1 MLKMEK
7 NEIYRRHQ
15 ALEQEISVYIGDDP
29 LKLRYDFISWLDGN
43 YGRENVM
50 ETFVPVLEDTLKSF
64 WNAVQYQQDVRF
76 IQLLTTYINMQK
88 NPLEMYKSVYDR
100 GTGTESALFYTS
112 WANAFVEKENYKKAD
127 EIYNLGLSKVKSKT
141 ELKSA
146 YENFLVSLGKKY
158 LHLSKNNLWE
168 TMCPKCCENQKS
180 ESAQGPPQTSCDQN
194 VGYYL
199 NPLKVGEKDDFKCPM
214 FVEDPPDPSKISM
227 YPKHLVYRDGKEYS
241 LEEVRASILREKYK
255 NKESENSKVLRHT
268 ANDASEKMTV
278 QDSEDNSNEKEFCK
292 ENINQENNI
301 LQSEEEPLKCH
312 TTPPKHPLFPKPLLL
327 QDSLTV
333 SQTSY
338 TAHMK
343 EAMNVVQEMW
353 SSPSPAVV
361 PPVTN
366 LHPRGR
372 SLFGGTTDT
381 AKEAPIT
388 DENVVASVPKKTP
401 FSVYTEEEEEQQQP
415 KNYLP
420 TPTGAAK
427 TGIQK
432 AKTSVKK
439 DPLQL
444 KDHAKGLNVLSE
456 RKPKG
461 NSDVHELIKRP
472 SLLPNVKQQLPFS
485 NVPQVEDNQNEM
497 LAMKLGDVSISSN
510 NQPPRITNVVKPILP
525 HDQDDFTDVTCNTK
539 AFNFSLPSS
548 TPIQNKK
555 FSGTRNS
562 TDMQSSEP
570 PSHLK
575 STKNPDLSMILEAS
589 KERYSSSSSS
599 NNGIKG
605 QSTVPPVL
613 TGKNVNSIPLARR
626 LKKGESKIMDNSGK
640 NYEQLNQNLLMN
652 RSLKDKELNTERSR
666 IFNER
671 YNLDRK
677 HSLQCPLTG
686 TIHKKNHTKVDEDI
700 IVENLKNPFEKCC
713 NLDISIN
720 KESINNVEKVGKP
733 TLNESFSNSSKRILQ
748 ESNLNY
754 QNFKNDTNDRRIYR
768 VNKDNSL
775 SVDERN
781 LGKEITQSNQSQRRH
796 STRRTRS
803 STLLSDKSYQIEDKL
818 VKTKHRE
825 KVNETEPLE
834 SENKE
839 NSNSCR
845 SFRKKRS
852 QSIQTREVNF
862 LKLNKKSDIKGQI
875 SGGNLRKR
883 TKSLLNLKPNSIDY
897 TKASEELSS
906 KQENKVKTKKKNRSS
921 SEPALVF
928 TNDRTNTNLKIVDK
942 NGNISSSVNNI
953 TEKDNNV
960 TSANVS
966 CNKTNSSSRRGRKK
980 SVKENI
986 DQLNEVRIIKRRSE
1000 RLFERNKKLQ
1010 EICFKS
1016 SAEQDIDPF
1025 CPKLQAKLLRSVNFP
1040 QSYHSENYFVINS
1053 SFPTM
1058 AKTLKLGNETYNIL
1072 GDIGKGAYA
1081 RVVKASVK
1089 NRICALKVE
1098 KPACKWEHYICREI
1112 QKRVPPSVK
1121 SLFMDVKNTFIFN
1134 GGSILESDWAQYG
1147 NLLNITNQYKIAT
1160 GKVLDSSIVLHFSIE
1175 LVQIIDFLHQC
1186 QIIHADIK
1194 PDNFVV
1200 RSLPSCN
1207 ETQGCIQLID
1217 FGRSIDMRLLPAGTQ
1232 FTTVVKT
1239 EGFTCCEMRE
1249 RKPWTYQTDLY
1260 GLAAT
1265 MHCLIFNEYMVIEKK
1280 NNEWKLN
1287 KPLPRNFRKLWEPIF
1302 LSLLNVESSEKL
1314 PSLIVLKSMLEDAL
1328 NSKDKYVLSQNY
1340 RSLENIL
1347 KGK

>member
-353 SSPSPAVV
+353 SSPSPAV

-605 QSTVPPVL
+605 QSTVPP
-613 TGKNVNSIPLARR
+613 
-626 LKKGESKIMDNSGK
+626 
-640 NYEQLNQNLLMN
+640 
-652 RSLKDKELNTERSR
+652 
-666 IFNER
+666 
-671 YNLDRK
+671 
-677 HSLQCPLTG
+677 
-686 TIHKKNHTKVDEDI
+686 
-700 IVENLKNPFEKCC
+700 
-713 NLDISIN
+713 
-720 KESINNVEKVGKP
+720 
-733 TLNESFSNSSKRILQ
+733 
-748 ESNLNY
+748 
-754 QNFKNDTNDRRIYR
+754 
-768 VNKDNSL
+768 
-775 SVDERN
+775 
-781 LGKEITQSNQSQRRH
+781 
-796 STRRTRS
+796 
-803 STLLSDKSYQIEDKL
+803 
-818 VKTKHRE
+818 
-825 KVNETEPLE
+825 
-834 SENKE
+834 
-839 NSNSCR
+839 
-845 SFRKKRS
+845 
-852 QSIQTREVNF
+852 
-862 LKLNKKSDIKGQI
+862 
-875 SGGNLRKR
+875 
-883 TKSLLNLKPNSIDY
+883 
-897 TKASEELSS
+897 
-906 KQENKVKTKKKNRSS
+906 
-921 SEPALVF
+921 
-928 TNDRTNTNLKIVDK
+928 
-942 NGNISSSVNNI
+942 
-953 TEKDNNV
+953 
-960 TSANVS
+960 
-966 CNKTNSSSRRGRKK
+966 
-980 SVKENI
+980 
-986 DQLNEVRIIKRRSE
+986 
-1000 RLFERNKKLQ
+1000 